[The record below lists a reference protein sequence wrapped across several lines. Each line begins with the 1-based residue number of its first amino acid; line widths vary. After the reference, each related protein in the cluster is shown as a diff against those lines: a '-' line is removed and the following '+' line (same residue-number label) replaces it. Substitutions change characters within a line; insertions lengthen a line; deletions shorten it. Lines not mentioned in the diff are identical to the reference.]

1 MTDERRYLKKGD
13 KVRCINDSF
22 CNLTKGDVYDVT
34 VSEYTHASDKFIK
47 VIDDLGYDKQ
57 FWSRRFELVE
67 EGTHMKTKHSTD
79 FTGLKAGDTLIRS
92 GESTSWWTNDKSY
105 PVYGD
110 ADTLYII
117 DDEGDRRYFIVEKDG
132 TVTHKNVHKGFYWN
146 KAKKVYTEE
155 DIYAGMKLECVND
168 GGYVQWTQGKI
179 YEVDE
184 NFTIYSDA
192 STLLSTDTILHYL
205 NNTDRDIVIFKEVEK
220 KVHTE
225 KVEKK
230 VYTEEDIKMG
240 MKLRCTHNAGFDF
253 WTVDKIYEVVADD
266 MNRPCIY
273 SDSKPYSGSY
283 RDTEEIALY
292 LNCNSKDSED
302 NVAMEIVDMPEV
314 SETFDEDVVAN
325 EEIVLVI
332 KGKNYYELR
341 DEAIAIQRLL
351 NSIIEDS
358 ESLNESLTNLSTFYG
373 SEK

>member
-1 MTDERRYLKKGD
+1 MTDERRYFKKGD
-13 KVRCINDSF
+13 KVRCTSSPF
-22 CNLTKGDVYDVT
+22 PNLTKGKIYET
-34 VSEYTHASDKFIK
+34 VNDEDIQEGYIQVITDDYKIGEFWAS
-47 VIDDLGYDKQ
+47 
-57 FWSRRFELVE
+57 RFELVKVYTLE
-67 EGTHMKTKHSTD
+67 DIKEGMVLRCTD
-79 FTGLKAGDTLIRS
+79 NKGYDFWTIGNEYIVKRDGD
-92 GESTSWWTNDKSY
+92 G
-105 PVYGD
+105 
-110 ADTLYII
+110 LYIKNNI
-117 DDEGDRRYFIVEKDG
+117 GDRSYDNQIVVRLNNKGSNAMMEIVSTPEKVIREA
-132 TVTHKNVHKGFYWN
+132 T
-146 KAKKVYTEE
+146 KKVYT
-155 DIYAGMKLECVND
+155 K
-168 GGYVQWTQGKI
+168 
-179 YEVDE
+179 
-184 NFTIYSDA
+184 
-192 STLLSTDTILHYL
+192 
-205 NNTDRDIVIFKEVEK
+205 
-220 KVHTE
+220 
-225 KVEKK
+225 
-230 VYTEEDIKMG
+230 EDIKVG

-273 SDSKPYSGSY
+273 SDSKPYSGSH

>member
-1 MTDERRYLKKGD
+1 MEFKLTDEKRYFKKGD
-13 KVRCINDSF
+13 KVRCTSSPF
-22 CNLTKGDVYDVT
+22 PNLTKGKIYET
-34 VSEYTHASDKFIK
+34 VNDEDIQEGYIQVITDDYKIGEFWAS
-47 VIDDLGYDKQ
+47 
-57 FWSRRFELVE
+57 RFELVKVYTLE
-67 EGTHMKTKHSTD
+67 DIKEGMVLRCTD
-79 FTGLKAGDTLIRS
+79 NRGYDLWTIGNEYIVKRDGD
-92 GESTSWWTNDKSY
+92 G
-105 PVYGD
+105 
-110 ADTLYII
+110 LYIKNNI
-117 DDEGDRRYFIVEKDG
+117 GDRSYDNQIVVRLNNKGSNAMMEIVSTPEKVIREA
-132 TVTHKNVHKGFYWN
+132 T
-146 KAKKVYTEE
+146 KKVYT
-155 DIYAGMKLECVND
+155 K
-168 GGYVQWTQGKI
+168 
-179 YEVDE
+179 
-184 NFTIYSDA
+184 
-192 STLLSTDTILHYL
+192 
-205 NNTDRDIVIFKEVEK
+205 
-220 KVHTE
+220 
-225 KVEKK
+225 
-230 VYTEEDIKMG
+230 EDIKVG

-314 SETFDEDVVAN
+314 SETFDEDVKAN

>member
-1 MTDERRYLKKGD
+1 MTDEKRYFKKGD
-13 KVRCINDSF
+13 KVRCTASPF
-22 CNLTKGDVYDVT
+22 PNLTEGKIYET
-34 VSEYTHASDKFIK
+34 VNDEDIQEGYIQVITDDYKIGEFWAS
-47 VIDDLGYDKQ
+47 
-57 FWSRRFELVE
+57 RFELVKVYTLE
-67 EGTHMKTKHSTD
+67 DIKEGMVLRCTD
-79 FTGLKAGDTLIRS
+79 NMGHDF
-92 GESTSWWTNDKSY
+92 WTIGNEYIVKRDSD
-105 PVYGD
+105 G
-110 ADTLYII
+110 LYIKNNI
-117 DDEGDRRYFIVEKDG
+117 GDRSYDNQIVVRLNNKGSNAMMEIVSTPEKVIREA
-132 TVTHKNVHKGFYWN
+132 T
-146 KAKKVYTEE
+146 KKVYT
-155 DIYAGMKLECVND
+155 K
-168 GGYVQWTQGKI
+168 
-179 YEVDE
+179 
-184 NFTIYSDA
+184 
-192 STLLSTDTILHYL
+192 
-205 NNTDRDIVIFKEVEK
+205 
-220 KVHTE
+220 
-225 KVEKK
+225 
-230 VYTEEDIKMG
+230 EDIKVG

-253 WTVDKIYEVVADD
+253 WTVGKIYEVVPDS

-314 SETFDEDVVAN
+314 SETFDEDVKAN

>member
-1 MTDERRYLKKGD
+1 MTDERKFKKGD
-13 KVRCINDSF
+13 KVRCIVKAFANLTNGKIYEVMNDDDIEDGLIRIINDSNIEKSF
-22 CNLTKGDVYDVT
+22 TIN
-34 VSEYTHASDKFIK
+34 
-47 VIDDLGYDKQ
+47 
-57 FWSRRFELVE
+57 RFELVE
-67 EGTHMKTKHSTD
+67 EETHMKTKHSTD

-92 GESTSWWTNDKSY
+92 GESTSWWTNDESY
-105 PVYGD
+105 LVYGD
-110 ADTLYII
+110 TGTLYII
-117 DDEGDRRYFIVEKDG
+117 DDEGDRRYFEVEKDG
-132 TVTHKNVHKGFYWN
+132 MVSQKNVHKGFYWN
-146 KAKKVYTEE
+146 KAKKAYTEE

-192 STLLSTDTILHYL
+192 STIVSTDTILYYL
-205 NNTDRDIVIFKEVEK
+205 NNTDSDIVIFKEVKK
-220 KVHTE
+220 KVYKE
-225 KVEKK
+225 EVEKK
-230 VYTEEDIKMG
+230 VYTEEDIKVG
-240 MKLRCTHNAGFDF
+240 MKLRCTRNAGFDF
-253 WTVDKIYEVVADD
+253 WTVGKVYEVVADD

-314 SETFDEDVVAN
+314 SETFDEDIEVN
-325 EEIVLVI
+325 EKIVLVI

>member
-1 MTDERRYLKKGD
+1 MTDEKRYFKKGD
-13 KVRCINDSF
+13 KVRCTSSPF
-22 CNLTKGDVYDVT
+22 PNLTKGKIYET
-34 VSEYTHASDKFIK
+34 VNDEDIQEGYIQVITDDYKIGEFWAS
-47 VIDDLGYDKQ
+47 
-57 FWSRRFELVE
+57 RFELVKVYTLE
-67 EGTHMKTKHSTD
+67 DIKEGMVLRCTD
-79 FTGLKAGDTLIRS
+79 NRGYDF
-92 GESTSWWTNDKSY
+92 WTIGNEYIVKRDSD
-105 PVYGD
+105 G
-110 ADTLYII
+110 LYIKNNI
-117 DDEGDRRYFIVEKDG
+117 GDRSYDNQIVVRLNNKGSNAMMEIVSTPEKVIREA
-132 TVTHKNVHKGFYWN
+132 T
-146 KAKKVYTEE
+146 KKVYT
-155 DIYAGMKLECVND
+155 K
-168 GGYVQWTQGKI
+168 
-179 YEVDE
+179 
-184 NFTIYSDA
+184 
-192 STLLSTDTILHYL
+192 
-205 NNTDRDIVIFKEVEK
+205 
-220 KVHTE
+220 
-225 KVEKK
+225 
-230 VYTEEDIKMG
+230 EDIKVG

-314 SETFDEDVVAN
+314 SETFDEDVKAN

>member
-1 MTDERRYLKKGD
+1 MTDEKRYFKKGD
-13 KVRCINDSF
+13 KVRCTSSPF
-22 CNLTKGDVYDVT
+22 PNLTKGKIYET
-34 VSEYTHASDKFIK
+34 VNDEDIQEGYIQVITDDYKIGEFWAS
-47 VIDDLGYDKQ
+47 
-57 FWSRRFELVE
+57 RFELVKVYTLE
-67 EGTHMKTKHSTD
+67 DIKEGMVLRCTD
-79 FTGLKAGDTLIRS
+79 NRGYDLWTIGNEYIVKRDGD
-92 GESTSWWTNDKSY
+92 G
-105 PVYGD
+105 
-110 ADTLYII
+110 LYIKNNI
-117 DDEGDRRYFIVEKDG
+117 GDRSYDNQIVVRLNNKGSNAMMEIVSTPEKVIREA
-132 TVTHKNVHKGFYWN
+132 T
-146 KAKKVYTEE
+146 KKVYT
-155 DIYAGMKLECVND
+155 K
-168 GGYVQWTQGKI
+168 
-179 YEVDE
+179 
-184 NFTIYSDA
+184 
-192 STLLSTDTILHYL
+192 
-205 NNTDRDIVIFKEVEK
+205 
-220 KVHTE
+220 
-225 KVEKK
+225 
-230 VYTEEDIKMG
+230 EDIKVG

-314 SETFDEDVVAN
+314 SETFDEDVKAN